1 MTNHDRDK
9 WEGRGQQAGGQVK
22 EQAGKLTGD
31 EEMEGRGKA
40 DQAKAGIQEKAGEL
54 KEKVKDAF

>member
-31 EEMEGRGKA
+31 EETERRGKT
-40 DQAKAGIQEKAGEL
+40 DQAESGIQEKVGEA